1 MNQRELEIV
10 RQYLSPYL
18 PRIGLIIVLAF
29 ICTLFEAISLG
40 ALVPL
45 LQIMEDQ
52 ANPGGTLWGMLES
65 LFGTVGMQLTFTS
78 LLALLTCLFL
88 IGQALLYVK
97 KVLQIR
103 LRLKFAAEIKNELYR
118 RILAS
123 DMVFLYSQR
132 AGNFNNVLT
141 FEVESASYA
150 IFAAAELLTDIL
162 FIGVYA
168 VMLLY
173 ISVELTVITLGI
185 SLFTFYFLN
194 SVIRKSQTFGLKMV
208 QENTFQNEYLTE
220 RFSLLKLIKASSAEN
235 LEQGRFQ
242 QITASLQAT
251 YGTYWIL
258 GVLVEV
264 LFQSMIFI
272 IAVLVLFFS
281 IEYFNIQLALL
292 LVFLFIL
299 VRITAPLRDFNTRR
313 HELARQIPSFMK
325 IHQVMEEVTTGSR
338 VRDGTRE
345 FTGFAREI
353 TFDRVSFSY
362 LPGTPVVSDLSLT
375 IPKNEMVALVGASG
389 GGKSTVSDLL
399 IRLLDPES
407 GSIRVDGTD
416 LREFTLR
423 SWHARLGVVSQDIFL
438 FNDSVLQNI
447 CYGSDQ
453 VSPDRAVE
461 AARVANAHDFI
472 MGLEHGYDTVL
483 GEKGVKISGGQRQ
496 RIALARALY
505 KNPEILLL
513 DEATS
518 SLDSESEK
526 IIQNSIAGLRKRY
539 TIVVIAHRLS
549 TIEGADR
556 IYVIEQGRIVESGS
570 HQELLATGSTYP
582 GYYQIQRG
590 GNGNQ
595 VL

>member
-1 MNQRELEIV
+1 MNQSELQII

-18 PRIGLIIVLAF
+18 MRLAVITVLAVVCSF
-29 ICTLFEAISLG
+29 FEAISLG

-52 ANPGGTLWGMLES
+52 SDPGGTLWGMLES
-65 LFGTVGMQLTFTS
+65 LFGMVGLELTFAT
-78 LLALLTCLFL
+78 LLGLLVCLFL
-88 IGQALLYVK
+88 VGQVLLFVK

-103 LRLKFAAEIKNELYR
+103 LRLQFATEIKNELYR
-118 RILAS
+118 RILAA
-123 DMVFLYSQR
+123 DMLFLYSQR
-132 AGNFNNVLT
+132 AGNFNNAIT
-141 FEVESASYA
+141 AEVESAGYG

-173 ISVELTVITLGI
+173 ISVELTLVCLGI
-185 SLFTFYFLN
+185 SLVTLYLLN
-194 SVIRKSQTFGLKMV
+194 LLIRRSEIHGRKLV
-208 QENTFQNEYLTE
+208 EWNTLQNEYLTE
-220 RFSLLKLIKASSAEN
+220 RFNLLKLIKATSAEN
-235 LEQGRFQ
+235 REQGRFQ
-242 QITASLQAT
+242 QIAESLQAT

-264 LFQSMIFI
+264 LFQSIIFV
-272 IAVLVLFFS
+272 IAVLVLFLS
-281 IEYFNIQLALL
+281 IEFFSIQLALL
-292 LVFLFIL
+292 LVFLFVL
-299 VRITAPLRDFNTRR
+299 VRITAPMRDFSTRR

-325 IHQVMEEVTTGSR
+325 IHQVMEGVSAASR

-345 FTGFAREI
+345 FTGFSREI

-362 LPGTPVVSDLSLT
+362 LPDTPVLSDLSLT

-389 GGKSTVSDLL
+389 GGKSTAADLL
-399 IRLLDPES
+399 IRLLDPDQ